1 VKKLTPSKLNET
13 FATSTALAVAVV
25 VSVAG
30 ITATPIARAA
40 DLWSLYEQAVDN
52 DPSFARQR
60 FLYQAEQ
67 QKIVQARAQMR
78 PNVSLTGSYGRQH
91 QRVWSNAP
99 TGGGKSHYGAASLGL
114 TARQNL
120 YDRSIRSGV
129 ETAKDQVR
137 LASLDLT
144 ASRQDLALAIAQRYF
159 AALRAMDNLSVAKR
173 EVAAVGRQLDLAR
186 ERLDVGLGTRT
197 DLTEAESRFKI
208 AEVSE
213 IESRNEIDDALRA
226 LQELTGTSPA
236 ELAALSD
243 DAPMNPPT
251 PTDLQT
257 WIEIALE
264 NSLTIRQSRQ
274 QAAIVRRDIQRQR
287 DARYPSVD
295 LVFNE
300 NLSDTSG
307 GIGGFG
313 SERESRSLALQ
324 FSVPLY
330 QGGAISSRIEEAE
343 FRYRAALKSVDALV
357 RLTERNVR
365 DAFLDVTS
373 TIERVDALR
382 QAVEASQATVNA
394 KKEGFDAGVNTN
406 IDVLDAQRD
415 LFRAQRDYL
424 GARYDYVLTTLDL
437 DRAAGLLDDDDVAR
451 INDWLE

>member
-1 VKKLTPSKLNET
+1 MTDLKRIP
-13 FATSTALAVAVV
+13 ATLAAAALVFLAGVT
-25 VSVAG
+25 SV
-30 ITATPIARAA
+30 TEVRAA
-40 DLWSLYEQAVDN
+40 DLWSLYEQAIDN

-60 FLYQAEQ
+60 YLYQAEQ
-67 QKIVQARAQMR
+67 QKIVQARAKMR
-78 PNVSLTGSYGRQH
+78 PSVALTGSYGRQH

-99 TGGGKSHYGAASLGL
+99 NADGKSHFAAGSLGL
-114 TARQNL
+114 TATQNL
-120 YDRSIRSGV
+120 YDRSLRTGV

-173 EVAAVGRQLDLAR
+173 EVAAVGRQLNLAR

-197 DLTEAESRFKI
+197 DLTEAESRFKL

-213 IESRNEIDDALRA
+213 IESQNEIDDALRA
-226 LQELTGTSPA
+226 LQELTGSSPA
-236 ELAALSD
+236 ELAALAD

-251 PTDLQT
+251 PADLQT

-264 NSLTIRQSRQ
+264 NSLALRQSRQ
-274 QAAIVRRDIQRQR
+274 QAAIVRQNIEVQR
-287 DARYPSVD
+287 DSRYPSVD

-313 SERESRSLALQ
+313 SERESRSLSLQ

-343 FRYRAALKSVDALV
+343 FRYRAALKNVDALV

-373 TIERVDALR
+373 TIERVDALA
-382 QAVEASQATVNA
+382 QAVQASESTVNA

-406 IDVLDAQRD
+406 TDVLDAQRD

-424 GARYDYVLTTLDL
+424 GARYDYVLRSLDL
-437 DRAAGLLDDDDVAR
+437 DRAAGLLDDEDVAR

>member
-1 VKKLTPSKLNET
+1 MAITLAKRLTASAT
-13 FATSTALAVAVV
+13 AFAIFTV
-25 VSVAG
+25 G
-30 ITATPIARAA
+30 FIAPASAA
-40 DLWSLYEQAVDN
+40 DLWTLYEQAVEN
-52 DPSFARQR
+52 DPTFASQR
-60 FLYQAEQ
+60 YLYQAQQ

-78 PNVSLTGSYGRQH
+78 PNVSLTGNYGRQR
-91 QRVWSNAP
+91 QRVWTNAAS
-99 TGGGKSHYGAASLGL
+99 GGGKAHYATGAIGL
-114 TARQNL
+114 SARQSL
-120 YDRSIRSGV
+120 YDRSLRSGV
-129 ETAKDQVR
+129 EIAKDQVR

-144 ASRQDLALAIAQRYF
+144 ASRQDLALAISQRYF

-197 DLTEAESRFKI
+197 DLTEAESRFKL

-213 IESRNEIDDALRA
+213 IESSNEIDDALRA
-226 LQELTGTSPA
+226 LQELTGSSPA
-236 ELAALSD
+236 ELAPLSD

-257 WIEIALE
+257 WLDIARE
-264 NSLTIRQSRQ
+264 NSLAIRQSRQ
-274 QAAIVRRDIQRQR
+274 QASITRRDIERQR
-287 DARYPSVD
+287 DGRYPSVD

-300 NLSDTSG
+300 NLSDASG

-313 SERESRSLALQ
+313 SERESRSLAVQ

-330 QGGAISSRIEEAE
+330 QGGAVSSRIEEAE
-343 FRYRAALKSVDALV
+343 FRYRAALKNVDALV
-357 RLTERNVR
+357 RATERAVR

-382 QAVEASQATVNA
+382 QAVEASQSTVDA

-424 GARYDYVLTTLDL
+424 GARYDYVLTSLSLDQ
-437 DRAAGLLDDDDVAR
+437 AAGLLDDDDVAR
-451 INDWLE
+451 INEWLE

>member
-1 VKKLTPSKLNET
+1 VNKLTPKFLI
-13 FATSTALAVAVV
+13 AAVV
-25 VSVAG
+25 VFTSG
-30 ITATPIARAA
+30 FTAAPVARAA

-78 PNVSLTGSYGRQH
+78 PSVSLTGSYGRQR

-99 TGGGKSHYGAASLGL
+99 VGGDGKSHHAAASLGL
-114 TARQNL
+114 TATQNL
-120 YDRSIRSGV
+120 YNRS
-129 ETAKDQVR
+129 
-137 LASLDLT
+137 L
-144 ASRQDLALAIAQRYF
+144 
-159 AALRAMDNLSVAKR
+159 MDNLSVAKR

-236 ELAALSD
+236 ELAPLSD
-243 DAPMNPPT
+243 DAPMSPPT

-264 NSLTIRQSRQ
+264 NSLAIRQSRQ
-274 QAAIVRRDIQRQR
+274 QAAVVRRNIQQQR

-343 FRYRAALKSVDALV
+343 FRYRAALKNVDALV
-357 RLTERNVR
+357 RLTER
-365 DAFLDVTS
+365 
-373 TIERVDALR
+373 
-382 QAVEASQATVNA
+382 
-394 KKEGFDAGVNTN
+394 KEGFDAGVNTN